1 MRFRGL
7 KDRLIHLSSQAPT
20 RRAKEELRGKARSYL
35 ASCAQ
40 NGCTSCEVT
49 FIAAYLLYKNNDL
62 PKALSTVSTLP
73 DVAVPRGSDA

>member
-1 MRFRGL
+1 MR
-7 KDRLIHLSSQAPT
+7 A
-20 RRAKEELRGKARSYL
+20 KARSYL

-49 FIAAYLLYKNNDL
+49 FIAAYLLYKSNEL

-73 DVAVPRGSDA
+73 DVRAERRSEL